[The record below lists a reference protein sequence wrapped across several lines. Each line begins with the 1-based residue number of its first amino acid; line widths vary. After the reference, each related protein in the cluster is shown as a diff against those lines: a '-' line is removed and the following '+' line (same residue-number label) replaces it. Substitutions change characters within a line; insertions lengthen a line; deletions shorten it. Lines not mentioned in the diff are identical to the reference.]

1 MKKNILVVDDEFSM
15 RKLLTYFLSKD
26 YNVITFEN
34 GFDALSYLQENDLPD
49 LAIVDINMPKVNG
62 FEFLQNVKSS
72 LKLKT
77 MPVVI
82 LSMVDSS
89 SERVK
94 FLKAGAEDF
103 LIKPFNPEELELKV
117 SKLFAR

>member
-72 LKLKT
+72 LKLKA